1 MKLLLVDDH
10 KLIRDAIRSY
20 LEGDDEFEIVEEA
33 GNGQEALV
41 LLKSIKVDVV
51 LMDIQMPVMYGI
63 DCTKKIKELYPDTHI
78 LSLSMLKDNQFIKQ
92 MLAAGATGYILK
104 NSGEEEV
111 KKAIRT
117 VNNGETYYSAEVA
130 EIVMQSMMK
139 GSNIQRSNKLVVDLP
154 LSSRETEVLYLIIKE
169 KTNQE
174 IADELFISP
183 RTVDAHKRNLLE
195 KTGSKNI
202 AGLVLYAIEKNLFE
216 DL

>member
-51 LMDIQMPVMYGI
+51 LMDIQMPVMNGI
-63 DCTKKIKELYPDTHI
+63 DCTKKIKELYPDTHV

-92 MLAAGATGYILK
+92 MLAAGAIGYILK

-111 KKAIRT
+111 KKALRT

>member
-1 MKLLLVDDH
+1 
-10 KLIRDAIRSY
+10 
-20 LEGDDEFEIVEEA
+20 
-33 GNGQEALV
+33 
-41 LLKSIKVDVV
+41 
-51 LMDIQMPVMYGI
+51 MPVMNGI
-63 DCTKKIKELYPDTHI
+63 DCTKTIKELYPDI
-78 LSLSMLKDNQFIKQ
+78 RVLGLSMLNDNQFIKQ
-92 MLAAGATGYILK
+92 MLAAGALGYLLK

-117 VNNGETYYSAEVA
+117 VYKGESYYSAEVA
-130 EIVMQSMMK
+130 ETVMQGMMK
-139 GSNIQRSNKLVVDLP
+139 GSSIKRSNKLVVDLP
-154 LSSRETEVLYLIIKE
+154 LTSREQEVLYLIIKE

-202 AGLVLYAIEKNLFE
+202 AGLVLYAIEKNLFD

>member
-1 MKLLLVDDH
+1 MKILLVDDH

-20 LEGDDEFEIVEEA
+20 LDGDDEFEVVDEA

-41 LLKSIKVDVV
+41 LLKSIEVDVV
-51 LMDIQMPVMYGI
+51 LMDIQMPVMNGI
-63 DCTKKIKELYPDTHI
+63 DCTKAIKEKYPDIRI
-78 LSLSMLKDNQFIKQ
+78 LSLSMMKDNQFIKQ
-92 MLAAGATGYILK
+92 MFAAGASGYILK

-111 KKAIRT
+111 KKALRS
-117 VNNGETYYSAEVA
+117 VFNGENYNSAEVA
-130 EIVMQSMMK
+130 EIVMQNMMK
-139 GSNIQRSNKLVVDLP
+139 GSNIKRSNKLVVDLP
-154 LSSRETEVLYLIIKE
+154 LSSREEEVLYLIIKE

>member
-20 LEGDDEFEIVEEA
+20 LDGDDEFEIVDEA

-41 LLKSIKVDVV
+41 LLQSIKVDVV
-51 LMDIQMPVMYGI
+51 LMDIQMPVMNGI
-63 DCTKKIKELYPDTHI
+63 DCTKKIKELYPDTHV

-117 VNNGETYYSAEVA
+117 VNSGETYYSAEVA

-139 GSNIQRSNKLVVDLP
+139 GSNIKRSNKLVVDLP
-154 LSSRETEVLYLIIKE
+154 LSSREKEVLYLIIKE

-174 IADELFISP
+174 IADELFISS